1 MEKIYVADKVRP
13 VYEEACSHQYLSQT
27 PLGSVD
33 ISDGIVLPKQRGT
46 FDGTGVLDA
55 DGKIVPYSERGFDG
69 DCFKVP
75 ENTAVSD
82 EEVIYGGVMF
92 EHWGHFL
99 TETTARLY
107 HFLKKNPENRRIAFA
122 AAHKKMPKVCR
133 DFFRLLG
140 VSEERMIFVCE
151 PCRFKKIIV
160 PEASFSLFK
169 KEFSPL
175 FLVPFD
181 IVRAAVKPEKYEK
194 IYLTKRKWAGLDFR
208 CFGEKELED
217 VFKRNGYQIF
227 SPEKLSL
234 KKQIALIAGAAEIV
248 TTNGTLA
255 HNILFARDGVRLTVL
270 NRSSGA
276 LVTQMQINEA
286 RRADYAFVDACREF
300 LPVSH
305 IHGPFLWAVTPELE
319 AFLADRGMVLAS
331 ERDPAAGFE
340 LFLHAWGDVYQ
351 KNREAYNI
359 LLRDENN
366 DNDRALI
373 ERLADCFRPNRGLKK
388 LFARIMF
395 HLTCGRAKV
404 FFKYR
409 YKGASFV
416 KTPENVQ
423 FVRELKRRSAG
434 S

>member
-1 MEKIYVADKVRP
+1 MERIYVTDKVRP
-13 VYEEACSHQYLSQT
+13 SYQEICSRRYLSQT
-27 PLGSVD
+27 DLKSVEVP
-33 ISDGIVLPKQRGT
+33 DGTILPKRRGT

-55 DGKIVPYSERGFDG
+55 GGKIVPYSERGFDG
-69 DCFKVP
+69 DSFEVP
-75 ENTAVSD
+75 AAAAVSD

-107 HFLKKNPENRRIAFA
+107 HFLQRNPENLRIAFA

-194 IYLTKRKWAGLDFR
+194 IYLTKRKWAGLDFQ

-217 VFKRNGYQIF
+217 VFKRSGYRVF
-227 SPEKLSL
+227 SPERLSL
-234 KKQIALIAGAAEIV
+234 KKQIALIAGASEIV

-255 HNILFARDGVRLTVL
+255 HNILFAKDGVRLTVL

-286 RRADYAFVDACREF
+286 RGADYAFVDACREF

-305 IHGPFLWAVTPELE
+305 IHGPFLWAVTPQLE
-319 AFLADRGMVLAS
+319 QFLADRKMT
-331 ERDPAAGFE
+331 PAAAGNPSAGFD
-340 LFLHAWGDVYQ
+340 LFLKAWGNVYQ
-351 KNREAYNI
+351 KNKEAYNI
-359 LLRDENN
+359 LLRDEN
-366 DNDRALI
+366 NDRALI

-388 LFARIMF
+388 FFARIMF
-395 HLTCGRAKV
+395 HLTCGRPKV
-404 FFKYR
+404 SFKYR

-416 KTPENVQ
+416 KTPENIQ
-423 FVRELKRRSAG
+423 FAKELKKRSAEN
-434 S
+434 

>member
-1 MEKIYVADKVRP
+1 MERIYVSDKVRP
-13 VYEEACSHQYLSQT
+13 VYEKVCAHRYLSEAA
-27 PLGSVD
+27 LKSVE
-33 ISDGIVLPKQRGT
+33 IPEGTILPKKRGT

-55 DGKIVPYSERGFDG
+55 GGKIVPYSERGFDG
-69 DCFKVP
+69 DSFEIP
-75 ENTAVSD
+75 EKTAFSD

-107 HFLKKNPENRRIAFA
+107 HFLNRNPEKRRIAFA
-122 AAHKKMPKVCR
+122 AAHETMPKVCR
-133 DFFRLLG
+133 DFFSLSG
-140 VSEERMIFVCE
+140 VSEDRIIFVCE
-151 PCRFKKIIV
+151 PCRFKKVIV

-175 FLVPFD
+175 FLAPFD
-181 IVRAAVKPEKYEK
+181 IVRNAVKPAGYEK
-194 IYLTKRKWAGLDFR
+194 IYLTKRKWAGLDFQ

-217 VFKRNGYQIF
+217 VFKRNGYQVF

-234 KKQIALIAGAAEIV
+234 KQQIALIAGAEEIV

-255 HNILFARDGVRLTVL
+255 HNILFAKDGVRLTVL
-270 NRSSGA
+270 NRSAGA

-286 RRADYAFVDACREF
+286 RRAGYAFVDACREF

-319 AFLADRGMVLAS
+319 KFLTDRKMA
-331 ERDPAAGFE
+331 PAAGTDPCAGFD
-340 LFLHAWGDVYQ
+340 LFLKAWGNVYQ
-351 KNREAYNI
+351 KNKEAYNI
-359 LLRDENN
+359 LLADKN
-366 DNDRALI
+366 NDRALI
-373 ERLADCFRPNRGLKK
+373 ERLADCFKPNKGMKK
-388 LFARIMF
+388 FFARIMF

-416 KTPENVQ
+416 ETPENIK
-423 FVRELKRRSAG
+423 FVEELKRRPAEG
-434 S
+434 